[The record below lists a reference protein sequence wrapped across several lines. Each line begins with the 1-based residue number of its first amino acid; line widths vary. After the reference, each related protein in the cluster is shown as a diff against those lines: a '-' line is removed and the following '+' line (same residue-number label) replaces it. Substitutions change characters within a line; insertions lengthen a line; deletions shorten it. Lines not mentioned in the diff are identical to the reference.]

1 MNDMPYQSILAC
13 FLFSLRRGLWRRKN
27 SGGKPHFSNR
37 NVGSLEGFYYIMEKS
52 VRLDFVLL
60 YIEIPLQ

>member
-1 MNDMPYQSILAC
+1 MTCHIKVFWHVFYFRCAEVC
-13 FLFSLRRGLWRRKN
+13 GVEKN